1 MRERRVLPGATAPA
15 ADTPGRGLAEGGQ
28 VWMFGAKGLP
38 GLVSQAKAFVRVPA
52 SQAETSA
59 ALWGLTARS
68 NSCPLQEEPP
78 DEASGSRIGR
88 EASWPP
94 AHGSNAHKSC
104 LMVTSKLWATLQDSA
119 NLLGAL
125 FSSCVPCLE
134 SSRPPCWW
142 SQVWSL
148 KRMRSPGGPP
158 GWRGTAR
165 RAGGSPRQRE
175 AWVSQ
180 WETKFTY

>member
-1 MRERRVLPGATAPA
+1 
-15 ADTPGRGLAEGGQ
+15 
-28 VWMFGAKGLP
+28 MFGAKGLP

-88 EASWPP
+88 EWPRGQSCQRSAPLLNPGRPEGPGQHLSNSILRREASWPP

-125 FSSCVPCLE
+125 FSSCGPCLE
-134 SSRPPCWW
+134 SLRPPCWW

-165 RAGGSPRQRE
+165 SGGGGGE
-175 AWVSQ
+175 AHSNGRHG
-180 WETKFTY
+180 